1 MFLLLLVCNLTN
13 FNFILLNTFFFFE
26 ITAWYF
32 VNSSYFS
39 LTKYFSLISI
49 DNILHIRTF
58 KFRLKTNR
66 QHTDRNTSSVED
78 LSEYSFNLLCPYLV
92 SYSMVKKKNPA
103 NECFSL
109 FYSLFLTRCWCSVRG
124 CCIYTWEIT
133 SPILKW

>member
-1 MFLLLLVCNLTN
+1 MFLLLLVFNPTN
-13 FNFILLNTFFFFE
+13 FYFILLNTFFFFE

-66 QHTDRNTSSVED
+66 QHTDRNISSVED
-78 LSEYSFNLLCPYLV
+78 FSEYSFNLLCPYLV
-92 SYSMVKKKNPA
+92 SYLMVKKKILQMNV
-103 NECFSL
+103 SL
-109 FYSLFLTRCWCSVRG
+109 FFTLSFLPDVGAVSEGAVSTHEKSLPQF
-124 CCIYTWEIT
+124 
-133 SPILKW
+133 